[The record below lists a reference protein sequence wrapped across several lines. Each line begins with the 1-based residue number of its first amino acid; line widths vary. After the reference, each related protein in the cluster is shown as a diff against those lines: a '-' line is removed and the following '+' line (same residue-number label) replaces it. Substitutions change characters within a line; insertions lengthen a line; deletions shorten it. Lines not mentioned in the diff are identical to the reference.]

1 MVVPCSC
8 NFKLLRP
15 EFLVYSDRIP
25 FNLSI
30 FNSFIFFLEFFKE
43 GKKKVISASYYCS
56 VSSASYFYLLIP
68 LFIYF
73 ECFIHGRFSWRIPP
87 PLAGLIV
94 FGFFSNKY
102 LFFPFFF
109 LLEIFFSCSQGKP
122 HSFYTFYFFLL
133 LFSTW
138 LLCISY
144 FLNPIL
150 GFFGFFLKLY

>member
-1 MVVPCSC
+1 PCPC

-109 LLEIFFSCSQGKP
+109 LLENFFSCSQGKLGE
-122 HSFYTFYFFLL
+122 SEE
-133 LFSTW
+133 LFSFFSCKVW
-138 LLCISY
+138 
-144 FLNPIL
+144 FLKERRGIRKL
-150 GFFGFFLKLY
+150 GFW